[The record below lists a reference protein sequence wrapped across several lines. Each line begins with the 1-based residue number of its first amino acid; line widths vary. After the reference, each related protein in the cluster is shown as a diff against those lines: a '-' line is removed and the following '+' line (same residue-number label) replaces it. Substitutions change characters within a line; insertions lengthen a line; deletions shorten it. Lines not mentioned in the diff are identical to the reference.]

1 MVATATPGP
10 AVLYVLSAGIS
21 GGLRGYGPGALGIL
35 CADLLY
41 FALSMAGL
49 GTFVLASYH
58 LFLAIKWAG
67 AVYLVWLGLRL
78 WWVALARGGPSLQ
91 SSPAAS
97 RSRWLSGGFM
107 VHAANPKAL
116 LYFGSIVPQFLR
128 PEKPLL
134 PQIATLGLL
143 HLLTALTVLLSY
155 GLFAAQVR
163 AYARNPWFARSL
175 YGVSGSMLI
184 AAGAGLASLR
194 KSAQ

>member
-1 MVATATPGP
+1 M
-10 AVLYVLSAGIS
+10 
-21 GGLRGYGPGALGIL
+21 
-35 CADLLY
+35 
-41 FALSMAGL
+41 
-49 GTFVLASYH
+49 
-58 LFLAIKWAG
+58 
-67 AVYLVWLGLRL
+67 
-78 WWVALARGGPSLQ
+78 
-91 SSPAAS
+91 
-97 RSRWLSGGFM
+97 
-107 VHAANPKAL
+107 
-116 LYFGSIVPQFLR
+116 PQFLR

-163 AYARNPWFARSL
+163 ATQNPWFARSL